1 MNIKQSSV
9 FPEVKFFIP
18 NVYKDYRGFFT
29 ETYNS
34 KIDKELGVSFFQDNH
49 HFSKKN
55 VIRGIH
61 YQWDKP
67 MGKLC
72 RVVKG
77 SGIDVLVDLRKD
89 SSTYGKSET
98 VFLSDENFIQ
108 VWVPEGFG
116 HGFLAL
122 EENTHFC
129 YKCST
134 LHNGTS
140 EGSIYPFDPIL
151 NIGWGISAD
160 EAILSEKDKN
170 AQTFE
175 NYKLNPK
182 F

>member
-1 MNIKQSSV
+1 MQITQSDI
-9 FPEVKFFIP
+9 FPEVKIFIP
-18 NVYKDYRGFFT
+18 NVYKDHRGFFT
-29 ETYNS
+29 ETFNS
-34 KIDKELGVSFFQDNH
+34 KIQDELKVTFYQDNH
-49 HFSKKN
+49 HMSKKH

-67 MGKLC
+67 MGKLN

-77 SGIDVLVDLRKD
+77 SGIDIIVDLRQN
-89 SSTYGKSET
+89 SPTYGQSET
-98 VFLSDENFIQ
+98 IFLSDENFIQ
-108 VWVPEGFG
+108 VWVPGEFG

-129 YKCST
+129 YKCSS
-134 LHNGTS
+134 LHNGNN

-151 NIGWGISAD
+151 NINWSIKEN

-170 AQTFE
+170 AQSFE
-175 NYKLNPK
+175 QYKLNPK

>member
-1 MNIKQSSV
+1 MTIKNSDI
-9 FPEVKFFIP
+9 FPNVKFFIP
-18 NVYKDYRGFFT
+18 SVYRDFRGFFL
-29 ETYNS
+29 ESFN
-34 KIDKELGVSFFQDNH
+34 KDIQEKLNVSFYQDNH
-49 HFSKKN
+49 SLSKRN

-77 SGIDVLVDLRKD
+77 SGLDVLVDLRQN
-89 SSTYGKSET
+89 SPTYGKSET
-98 VFLSDENFIQ
+98 IFLSDENFIQ

-116 HGFLAL
+116 HGFLSL

-129 YKCST
+129 YKCSS
-134 LHNGTS
+134 LHNGKN
-140 EGSIYPFDPIL
+140 EGSIYPFDPTL
-151 NIGWGISAD
+151 NINWGIKVE

-170 AQTFE
+170 AQSFKQYE
-175 NYKLNPK
+175 LNPK

>member
-1 MNIKQSSV
+1 MQITQSNT
-9 FPEVKFFIP
+9 FPEVKIFTP
-18 NVYKDYRGFFT
+18 NVYKDHRGFFT
-29 ETYNS
+29 ETFNS
-34 KIDKELGVSFFQDNH
+34 KIQDELKVTFCQDNH
-49 HFSKKN
+49 HMSKKN

-77 SGIDVLVDLRKD
+77 SGIDVLVDLRQN
-89 SSTYGKSET
+89 SPTYGQSET
-98 VFLSDENFIQ
+98 IFLSDENFIQ

-129 YKCST
+129 YKCSS
-134 LHNGTS
+134 LHNGNS
-140 EGSIYPFDPIL
+140 EGSIHPFDSTL
-151 NIGWGISAD
+151 NINWSITEN
-160 EAILSEKDKN
+160 EAILSEKDKT
-170 AQTFE
+170 AQSFE
-175 NYKLNPK
+175 TYKLNPK